1 MQNAASFAV
10 LILTISSTAAV
21 GQLSTESSSVSYT
34 CTERGPHSRV
44 WQSHT
49 FITNDSGEVITNTVS
64 YTELCTGICY
74 LQNGQHVDSVEQIN
88 IVGTGAQAKQGPC
101 QVTWAADASTAGGAV
116 KFTSPGGSNFTSGV
130 YGLSLRDISSGSNVL
145 IATITNSIGVLNGNN
160 EIDYP
165 LAFSG
170 LQADIQNIYM
180 LSGFEQNIILR
191 QQLPSP
197 SDYGLNP
204 DTTYFDVLTQFYNAP
219 EPEFTIV
226 ETNAQPDDVQID
238 FGDVGI
244 GRGTVF
250 LTPDGQAP
258 RVNVTKHWEQS
269 DNGTFLIEEVPYT
282 TLTNLLESLPPS
294 ASVTKPDPRIRRTAS
309 LKSLLRERN
318 SVPTRDGA
326 IKKVAK
332 LSRPRGVV
340 IDYTMLTGSLTNYVF
355 QGDTTYY
362 VSGAV
367 NLYGSATFEGGT
379 VVKFTN
385 TASAC
390 LKELDFH
397 SNFLFSTGMYLP
409 AVFTSANDNSVGDGI
424 SGSTGTPST
433 NGLATYLYA
442 ANSGNSNVLI
452 ERARFSYANT
462 AFWSQSDTNHI
473 FRHCQFVDCVTN
485 VGLYVDTSV
494 SFQNILST
502 GSGAMLEGW
511 EIAVDGENM
520 TVDSCNAFAV
530 TNTGLW
536 GHYSGGLTN
545 CLLTAVDNTVN
556 DFTFKDTTKASSG
569 SGIYQIVGAAGY
581 YLANN
586 SPYRDAGTSTINS
599 QLLSDLGALTT
610 YPPVVLAPQT
620 LASNLTFFPQAQRD
634 TDTIDV
640 GYHYD
645 PMDFSVYL
653 AISNATVTV
662 LPGTVL
668 GGYGNQ
674 YGIWVYT
681 NGIFN
686 CNGTATAPNYI
697 VRYNNIQEQS
707 NTNWE
712 STSWEAS
719 LLTPQTADTS
729 SISISFTVWP
739 SFTDFGQTLSY
750 IQTPFTLQN
759 CQFYNGIATL
769 HYLTVSATN
778 CLFQRVNT
786 IISDSVGGSGPNTSV
801 PFCNNLFW
809 NGELSIGHYDSGTFT
824 FRDNFLDQTTFALL
838 SFHGVSNNVNVCSN
852 NAYVTTNYGLVYP
865 TNDIIVLTSSP
876 AFETGALG
884 YYYYPSNLS
893 LIHAGSQLASAAGL
907 YHYTVLT
914 NESSTNIEGTN
925 IVSIGF
931 HYVGVGNNGQPID
944 SNGDGIPDY
953 LEDANGNGVVDSGE
967 LDWLVNGDM
976 GLTVLITQPA
986 NNSAIP

>member
-1 MQNAASFAV
+1 MSVAGFVVS
-10 LILTISSTAAV
+10 ILTVPSTATL
-21 GQLSTESSSVSYT
+21 GQLITQSNTVGFT
-34 CTERGPHSRV
+34 CVERSPNSRV
-44 WQSHT
+44 WQSQT
-49 FITNDSGEVITNTVS
+49 FITNDSGEVITNTAS

-74 LQNGQHVDSVEQIN
+74 LQNGQYVDSVQQIN
-88 IVGTGAQAKQGPC
+88 IVGTGAQATQGPC

-116 KFTSPGGSNFTSGV
+116 RLTSPGGSNFTSGV
-130 YGLSLRDISSGSNVL
+130 YGLSLRDISTGSNVL

-165 LAFSG
+165 SAFSG
-170 LQADIQNIYM
+170 LQADIQNLYM

-204 DTTYFDVLTQFYNAP
+204 ETTYFDVLTEFYNAP
-219 EPEFTIV
+219 EAQLTLI

-250 LTPDGQAP
+250 VTPDGQAP
-258 RVNVTKHWEQS
+258 RINVTKHWEQL

-294 ASVTKPDPRIRRTAS
+294 ASVTRPDFKIRRTAS

-318 SVPTRDGA
+318 SVPKQDGE

-332 LSRPRGVV
+332 LSRQRGVV
-340 IDYTMLTGSLTNYVF
+340 IDYTLLTGSLTNSLF

-362 VSGAV
+362 VSGPV

-385 TASAC
+385 TASAS
-390 LKELDFH
+390 LKELDYH
-397 SNFLFSTGMYLP
+397 SNFLFSTVFYLP
-409 AVFTSANDNSVGDGI
+409 AVFTSANDNSIGDGI

-433 NGLATYLYA
+433 NGLPTYLYA
-442 ANSGNSNVLI
+442 ANTTNSNVLI

-462 AFWSQSDTNHI
+462 AFWSQNDISHI

-494 SFQNILST
+494 SFENVLST

-556 DFTFKDTTKASSG
+556 DFTFTDTTKATSG
-569 SGIYQIVGAAGY
+569 SGIYQIVGGAGY

-586 SPYRDAGTSTINS
+586 SPYRDAGTSTINA

-620 LASNLTFFPQAQRD
+620 LGSNFTFFPQAQRD

-645 PMDFSVYL
+645 PIDFTVNL
-653 AISNATVTV
+653 AITNATVTV

-668 GGYGNQ
+668 AGYGNY
-674 YGIWVYT
+674 YGIAVYT
-681 NGIFN
+681 NAVFN
-686 CNGTATAPNYI
+686 CAGTATSPNYLT
-697 VRYNNIQEQS
+697 RYNNVQEQS

-712 STSWEAS
+712 SSYWTA
-719 LLTPQTADTS
+719 LFVTPNNADNS
-729 SISISFTVWP
+729 SVTMSFTIWP
-739 SFTDFGQTLSY
+739 SFTDWSQTFSY
-750 IQTPFTLQN
+750 VQTPFTLQS
-759 CQFYNGIATL
+759 CQFYGGTL
-769 HYLTVSATN
+769 SLRYLSLSVTN
-778 CLFQRVNT
+778 CLFQRANT
-786 IISDSVGGSGPNTSV
+786 TISDAITGSGPNISV
-801 PFCNNLFW
+801 PVCNNLFW

-824 FRDNFLDQTTFALL
+824 FRDNFLDQATFALL

-852 NAYVTTNYGLVYP
+852 NAYVTTNYGVVLP
-865 TNDIIVLTSSP
+865 ENNDIVLSSSP
-876 AFETGALG
+876 AFETGPLG

-914 NESSTNIEGTN
+914 NFSSANIELTN

-931 HYVGVGNNGQPID
+931 HYVGVGSNRQPID
-944 SNGDGIPDY
+944 SNTDVIPDY